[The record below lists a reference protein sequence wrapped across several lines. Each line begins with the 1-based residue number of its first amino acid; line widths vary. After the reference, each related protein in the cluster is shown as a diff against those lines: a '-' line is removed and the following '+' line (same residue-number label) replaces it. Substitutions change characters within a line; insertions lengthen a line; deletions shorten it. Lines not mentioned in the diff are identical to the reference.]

1 MVNKDFPCKNS
12 ENQVFES
19 KLKYGKTPSNEKVSG
34 AQEKASGAQP
44 GDARLRRAW
53 RTCFERGFPRFRA
66 ISRGCDEGHQQEMG

>member
-44 GDARLRRAW
+44 GDA
-53 RTCFERGFPRFRA
+53 G
-66 ISRGCDEGHQQEMG
+66 